1 MSKKII
7 NVVVA
12 GATGFVGLDLVYL
25 LSKHKNVNISDLCAQ
40 KNIGKKINV
49 FDKRIKKRLPKISS
63 LKKVDWSKIDILFLS
78 LPNGEGQKLTSKLFT
93 KFPKLKFIDL
103 SADFRLTSAT
113 EYKKW
118 YGLDHKA
125 KKLVKHSLYSI
136 SEFVNNDIK
145 NFRII
150 GNPGCYPT
158 SVQIPLKP
166 LLIKKLINFKG
177 ITIDAKSGY
186 SGAGK
191 NFEKK
196 FTHKYLL
203 ESVFAYGINK
213 HRHTSEI
220 DQEFNKLFKRKV
232 EYSFNPH
239 LLPTFRGILSSIYVF
254 KKKKITVQKIT
265 STLKKYYKNHKFIK
279 ILKTNSSIG
288 TGNVIGTNNCEISV
302 CQTQDKNK
310 IIIFSAIDNLI
321 KGAAGQAVQN
331 MNLIYDYKKSQGLE

>member
-1 MSKKII
+1 MIFNK
-7 NVVVA
+7 
-12 GATGFVGLDLVYL
+12 LDLV
-25 LSKHKNVNISDLCAQ
+25 
-40 KNIGKKINV
+40 
-49 FDKRIKKRLPKISS
+49 
-63 LKKVDWSKIDILFLS
+63 FLS
-78 LPNGEGQKLTSKLFT
+78 LPNGEAQRIIK
-93 KFPKLKFIDL
+93 KFGNFNNLKFIDL